1 MITSKNPR
9 KFLAIHAVFFS
20 LIATLHPVFAFEGR
34 HEVDPTVN
42 IDALRA
48 RNGLPRV
55 KKERASGRIIVDA
68 SAILKNV
75 SRDRLLS
82 EALRFDEYVAMGM
95 PHLKASRTVG
105 YDRAEN
111 MIHVWSH
118 MILTAVGIP
127 LSSKHYLRV
136 HTLPT
141 GSEWE
146 LQPKRSQWP
155 FPENSAMD
163 ALDGS
168 WFVLSTGSGEAYV
181 RYWLSMDPNVAA
193 PIVDTVVGSQLQ
205 SGVQKVIEALAR
217 RAAL

>member
-1 MITSKNPR
+1 MASPNAVPARFISSVLVLSA
-9 KFLAIHAVFFS
+9 LACLPLAS
-20 LIATLHPVFAFEGR
+20 AFEGR
-34 HEVDPTVN
+34 HAVDPAVSLE
-42 IDALRA
+42 ALRG
-48 RNGLPRV
+48 RKGVPII
-55 KKERASGRIIVDA
+55 KKERSGGRIMVDA
-68 SAILKNV
+68 SAVLSRV
-75 SRDRLLS
+75 SVERLLS
-82 EALRFDEYVAMGM
+82 ESLKFDEYVAMGM
-95 PHLKASRTVG
+95 PHLKASRTVR
-105 YDRAEN
+105 YDQAEN

-118 MILTAVGIP
+118 MVLSAVGIP

-136 HTLPT
+136 HKLPT

-146 LQPKRSQWP
+146 LQPKRPEWP
-155 FPENSAMD
+155 FPEDSAMD

-168 WFVLSTGSGEAYV
+168 WFVSATASDEAYV